1 MLPDLTRITH
11 KASTDPTCRFTALA
25 HYLNEEFLLDTW
37 LRLNRRGSAGI
48 DRQTRQ
54 DFDAQRET
62 AIRGLVDR
70 SRRHAYQGAPGAAG
84 LYSETRATGQTASA
98 RDTDGR

>member
-1 MLPDLTRITH
+1 MLPDLTRITR

-48 DRQTRQ
+48 DRQ
-54 DFDAQRET
+54 RET
-62 AIRGLVDR
+62 AIRDLVDR
-70 SRRHAYQGAPGAAG
+70 SRRHAYQAPPVRHDGCIFPNRG
-84 LYSETRATGQTASA
+84 NRPNCVRWASRPWQIA
-98 RDTDGR
+98 

>member
-37 LRLNRRGSAGI
+37 LRLNRDRPEFRGILG
-48 DRQTRQ
+48 
-54 DFDAQRET
+54 
-62 AIRGLVDR
+62 
-70 SRRHAYQGAPGAAG
+70 
-84 LYSETRATGQTASA
+84 
-98 RDTDGR
+98 